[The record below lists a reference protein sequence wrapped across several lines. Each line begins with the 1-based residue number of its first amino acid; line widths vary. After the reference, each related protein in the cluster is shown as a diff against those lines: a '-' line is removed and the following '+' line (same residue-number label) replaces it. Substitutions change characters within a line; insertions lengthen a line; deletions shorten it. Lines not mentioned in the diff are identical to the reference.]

1 MRRWRRKWKKRS
13 RRGKETNP
21 YKILLVED
29 DAAISEML
37 KTIWKRKTMSWRAPV
52 MQHIRGKSCVP
63 IIILSAKDSESDK
76 TLGLG
81 LGENRPLS

>member
-1 MRRWRRKWKKRS
+1 MRRWGRKWKKRS

-37 KTIWKRKTMSWRAPV
+37 KNYLETENYELACARDAAHPGKKLRAD
-52 MQHIRGKSCVP
+52 HYSI
-63 IIILSAKDSESDK
+63 
-76 TLGLG
+76 
-81 LGENRPLS
+81 GEGFGER